1 MSAISTSP
9 FRAIISATL
18 LLVGV
23 PVAHAENEST
33 DIKRQSEIPAADL
46 TSMLGDGGL
55 QLDATDSDRGL
66 LGRFAE
72 RWPADLVV
80 APIPGRSPQIG
91 WNLALAVG
99 YFITGKSDEPDARSS
114 AVGGFAMGAENGS
127 YAYGLGT
134 NLHLVDDRLRV
145 KAGAAYADVRYRYY
159 GRGDEQNDLGISTD
173 ILQEMPLYFGSASWN
188 VWNRL
193 YVGAGYLGGKVDS
206 RLRFSSSDPFFDPSL
221 ELDIGA
227 WSLTFNWDSRD
238 HDKFPRNGWFVDAS
252 ARFFR
257 ESAGGDFDA
266 ETYKIAF
273 NHFLPVRETDVLASR
288 LVLRGTSDDAPF
300 FLLSTFGGST
310 DLRGYPSGRYRDR
323 MMYALQTEYRWQYND
338 SLIFTAF
345 AGFGEVAD
353 SFGDMGGDFLPA
365 AGIGTRYV
373 LSKKHKVSLSFDV
386 ARGENGTEYYF
397 GVGEAF

>member
-1 MSAISTSP
+1 MDKQRVLAVV
-9 FRAIISATL
+9 AAL

-23 PVAHAENEST
+23 PVAHAQTEST
-33 DIKRQSEIPAADL
+33 GFAAQSEIPASDL
-46 TSMLGDGGL
+46 TSMIGDGGL
-55 QLDATDSDRGL
+55 QLDATDSEPGL
-66 LGRFAE
+66 LGRLAE

-114 AVGGFAMGAENGS
+114 VVGGFAMGAENGS

-134 NLHLVDDRLRV
+134 NLYLLDDRLRV

-159 GRGDEQNDLGISTD
+159 GSGLENNELGIGVD
-173 ILQEMPLYFGSASWN
+173 ILQEMPLYFGSAAWN
-188 VWNRL
+188 VWKRL
-193 YVGAGYLGGKVDS
+193 YVGAGYLGGEVDS
-206 RLRFSSSDPFFDPSL
+206 RLRFTTSNPFFDPSL
-221 ELDIGA
+221 VLDIGA
-227 WSLTFNWDSRD
+227 WSLTLNWDSRD
-238 HDKFPRNGWFVDAS
+238 HDQFPRNGWFVDAS
-252 ARFFR
+252 TRFFR
-257 ESAGGDFDA
+257 KSAGGDFDA

-273 NHFLPVRETDVLASR
+273 NHYLPVRETDVLASR
-288 LVLRGTSDDAPF
+288 LLLRGTSEGAPF
-300 FLLSTFGGST
+300 FLLSTFGGSK
-310 DLRGYPSGRYRDR
+310 DLRGYPSGRYRDE
-323 MMYALQTEYRWQYND
+323 MMYALQTEYRWQYSD
-338 SLIFTAF
+338 SLIFTGF

-365 AGIGTRYV
+365 AGIGARYV

-386 ARGENGTEYYF
+386 AQGKHGTEYYF